1 MTSAPTD
8 AVRQRGA
15 LGSVVLAVI
24 LIPLVALFLFS
35 PLLIRTFLFQPFSI
49 PAGSLKPT
57 LLVGDYI
64 FVSKYSYGYNRFS
77 FPFSP
82 PLSLLSD
89 RVFASEP
96 QRGDVVVFRLP
107 KDLSTDYVKRVIGLP
122 GDRIQITNGLLH
134 INGQPVKRERIEDFV
149 EIEGNGRQVRIKQW
163 RETLP
168 NGVSHSTLD
177 LIDNGF
183 YDNTKAYQV
192 PPGHYF
198 MMGDN
203 RDNST
208 DSRVES
214 AVGYVPA
221 ENLIG
226 RAQIIFWSIDEAG
239 RVRFDRIGRTV
250 R

>member
-1 MTSAPTD
+1 MTSAEAP
-8 AVRQRGA
+8 AVRQRSIFGTLLLVIILVPLA
-15 LGSVVLAVI
+15 IAVL
-24 LIPLVALFLFS
+24 LS
-35 PLLIRTFLFQPFSI
+35 PVLIRTFLFQPFNI
-49 PAGSLKPT
+49 PAGSMKPT

-82 PLSLLSD
+82 PLALISG

-96 QRGDVVVFRLP
+96 ERGDVVVFRLP
-107 KDLSTDYVKRVIGLP
+107 KDPSTDYVKRVVGLP
-122 GDRIQITNGLLH
+122 GDRIQMVNGVLH
-134 INGQPVKRERIEDFV
+134 INGTPVKREQIEDFV
-149 EIEGNGRQVRIKQW
+149 ETEDNGREVHIKQW

-168 NGVSHSTLD
+168 NGVSHMTLD
-177 LIDNGF
+177 MIENGF
-183 YDNTKAYQV
+183 YDNTKEYRV
-192 PPGHYF
+192 PAGHYF

-203 RDNST
+203 RDNSS
-208 DSRVES
+208 DSRVEN

-226 RAQIIFWSIDEAG
+226 RVQIMFWSVDEKG
-239 RVRFDRIGRTV
+239 HVRSERLANKV

>member
-1 MTSAPTD
+1 MTSAEAP
-8 AVRQRGA
+8 AVRQRSV
-15 LGSVVLAVI
+15 LGTLLLIVVLV
-24 LIPLVALFLFS
+24 PLTIVVLLS
-35 PLLIRTFLFQPFSI
+35 PFLIRTFLYQPFNI
-49 PAGSLKPT
+49 PAGSMKPT

-82 PLSLLSD
+82 PLALISG

-96 QRGDVVVFRLP
+96 ERGDVVVFRLP
-107 KDLSTDYVKRVIGLP
+107 KDPSTDYVKRVVGLP
-122 GDRIQITNGLLH
+122 GDRIQMVNGVLH
-134 INGQPVKRERIEDFV
+134 INGTPVKREQIEDFV
-149 EIEGNGRQVRIKQW
+149 ETEDNGREVHIKQW

-168 NGVSHSTLD
+168 NGVSHMTLD
-177 LIDNGF
+177 MIENGF
-183 YDNTKAYQV
+183 YDNTKEYRV
-192 PPGHYF
+192 PAGHYF

-203 RDNST
+203 RDNSS
-208 DSRVES
+208 DSRVEN

-226 RAQIIFWSIDEAG
+226 RVQIMFWSVDEKG
-239 RVRFDRIGRTV
+239 HVRSERLANKV